1 MGGVVG
7 GGGSSNPAESVHT
20 IVWLTVWLFFLLLYS
35 LFPTRAVISP
45 LLLLLLLL
53 DYQLSLF
60 SLCSERPPP
69 PAATYAHAL
78 YTCRQGPHVTLNG
91 STSILSLGLLA
102 RSRYLRRHGPLT
114 KHTSNAPHEKKKVSL
129 DWTRLVFFFF
139 CIIR

>member
-1 MGGVVG
+1 MVGGVVG

-45 LLLLLLLL
+45 LLLLLL